1 MLSERANE
9 TVQPLPYGTGSRVQE
24 AEHALARVP
33 VAVWLG
39 VIVALS
45 GLFRFWVARSS
56 PTPWIMPDEYI
67 YAELS
72 RSLAESGH
80 FAVNGA
86 GMAAWSY
93 GPLYPLLIAPVWL
106 LTEST
111 NQAYAA
117 IQLVNSIV
125 MSGAAVF
132 AYLLGRR
139 VLDKQFSFFLAVLT
153 VLVPSMVYSSKA
165 MTESLAYPV
174 FLGAVLAITLALE
187 SPTRRRQAVALLA
200 IGLAV
205 LTRAEMV
212 MLVPA
217 FLTAIVFVAALGGDG
232 TLRERVLAYR
242 ATLGFFA
249 FALAGGVA
257 LSLARGGEVLGPHAH
272 WLHVYR
278 LETLPRWLL
287 IYLGDLD
294 LYVGVI
300 PFAAFVLMLGL
311 ACRRGALPAP
321 ARAVLAVA
329 GSSFIWFVLLVAIYS
344 TQPRTPPA
352 ILDRY
357 LFYLVPLEL
366 LAFLLWIYVGM
377 PRPRLLAGTAAVAA
391 LIVPA
396 AIPFAQVL
404 NSRSWGVSSS
414 TVALVPWGLLRP
426 ALGSHAG
433 LLALLLALTGT
444 AVAAFLLVS
453 RKNAFLLR
461 LVVILNF
468 LFIMLFVLPANRVL
482 SDRAHA
488 RWAPTEASWIDDAVG
503 DSGVRVVAIW
513 TPRKDGSVLTREAW
527 AVMLENK
534 LTNTTLDRVYA
545 FEGAHDLIAG
555 DNPFVGQARS
565 DPDGRLVEDGVLIDA
580 RYVVASPD
588 LQLAGTLIARDPKT
602 GLQLLRVDG
611 PLQLRGR

>member
-1 MLSERANE
+1 MLSGQADA
-9 TVQPLPYGTGSRVQE
+9 TYSPVPYEDGSRLRD

-33 VAVWLG
+33 VAVWLAA
-39 VIVALS
+39 IVVLS

-56 PTPWIMPDEYI
+56 PTPWILPDEYI

-72 RSLAESGH
+72 RSLADTGH

-86 GMAAWSY
+86 SMATWSY

-106 LTEST
+106 FTEST
-111 NQAYAA
+111 SQAYAA

-125 MSGAAVF
+125 MSSAAVF

-139 VLDKQFSFFLAVLT
+139 VLDKQFSFFLGVLT

-205 LTRAEMV
+205 LTRVEMV
-212 MLVPA
+212 MLIPA
-217 FLTAIVFVAALGGDG
+217 FLTAIVFVAALGGEG
-232 TLRERVLAYR
+232 TLRRRVLEYR
-242 ATLGFFA
+242 VTLC
-249 FALAGGVA
+249 ALGALFVAGIGWGVG
-257 LSLARGGEVLGPHAH
+257 RGADVLGSHGQ

-329 GSSFIWFVLLVAIYS
+329 GSSFIWFVLLVAVYS

-366 LAFLLWIYVGM
+366 LAFLLWIHVGM
-377 PRPRLLAGTAAVAA
+377 PRPRLLAATAALPAF
-391 LIVPA
+391 IVPA
-396 AIPFAQVL
+396 AIPFGQVL

-426 ALGSHAG
+426 VLGSHAG
-433 LLALLLALTGT
+433 LLALLLALSAL
-444 AVAAFLLVS
+444 AVTAFLFVS
-453 RKNAFLLR
+453 RKTPSLLR
-461 LVVILNF
+461 LIVVLNF

-482 SDRAHA
+482 ADRAHS
-488 RWAPTEASWIDDAVG
+488 RWAPSQPRWIDDAVG
-503 DSGVRVVAIW
+503 DSNARVVAIW

-527 AVMLENK
+527 AAMLENK
-534 LTNTTLDRVYA
+534 IANKTLDRLYA
-545 FEGAHDLIAG
+545 FEGAYDLIAG
-555 DNPFVGQARS
+555 DNPFVGDARS
-565 DPDGRLVEDGVLIDA
+565 DPGGRLVENGMLIDTQ
-580 RYVVASPD
+580 YVLASPD
-588 LQLAGTLIARDPKT
+588 VHLAGTLIARDPKT
-602 GLQLLRVDG
+602 DLRLLRVEG
-611 PLQLRGR
+611 PLQLLDR